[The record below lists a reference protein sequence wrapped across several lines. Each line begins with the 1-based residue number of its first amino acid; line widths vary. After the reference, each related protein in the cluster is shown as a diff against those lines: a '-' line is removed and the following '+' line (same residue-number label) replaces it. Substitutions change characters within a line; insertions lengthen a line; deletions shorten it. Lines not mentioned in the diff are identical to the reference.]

1 MTSSREPNQIIP
13 RTFPGIS
20 LDEVEEL
27 VAFSQI
33 NSYPADT
40 IICHEGELEEIFYL
54 ILEGEVQ
61 VSKVINN
68 LEVRLLKTLTVG
80 DFFGEMA
87 LIHNVP
93 SAASVKAVTN
103 LVVLEINKEAFNR
116 ILKHSSSVSIAL
128 VQEISRR
135 LRENDEMA
143 IDDLRLRAGELADAY
158 QKLAEEE
165 VMRRD
170 LLSNIVRLL
179 RTPLVTAGG
188 YLQVINKG
196 NVPPKQLK
204 SILETVNRNVQQ
216 ISSLVNDILFV
227 QEMDLILEKF
237 QPVDMTGVA
246 YTVAGRYQEKANERR
261 IELRVK
267 PDTGLPPVSGDPK
280 NLERALTALVDNA
293 IKFSPEGGKV
303 DLRLRR
309 KEDTLAIAVSD
320 KGAGIQPEA
329 IPHVFDRFHLTA
341 KGGYQSFEGMGM
353 GLALTKQVVEQH
365 RGKLEVKSTPGKG
378 STFTMFLNIWDENGS
393 GKERDNHSVPAS

>member
-1 MTSSREPNQIIP
+1 MTNSREPTNIIP
-13 RTFPGIS
+13 KTFPGIS

-27 VAFSQI
+27 VALSQI
-33 NSYPADT
+33 NDYPADT
-40 IICHEGELEEIFYL
+40 IICHEGEMEDTFYL

-61 VSKVINN
+61 VSKMINN

-93 SAASVKAVTN
+93 SAASVKAVTH

-143 IDDLRLRAGELADAY
+143 IDDLRLRAGELADSY

-165 VMRRD
+165 VIRRD
-170 LLSNIVRLL
+170 LLSNIAHTLH
-179 RTPLVTAGG
+179 TPLVTAMG
-188 YLQVINKG
+188 YLQLINKG
-196 NVPPKQLK
+196 SVPSKQMK
-204 SILETVNRNVQQ
+204 SILEIVYRNVQQ
-216 ISSLVNDILFV
+216 ISSLINDILFV
-227 QEMDLILEKF
+227 QDMDLILEKF

-246 YTVAGRYQEKANERR
+246 YTVAGKYQEKANEKKV
-261 IELRVK
+261 ELRIK
-267 PDTGLPPVSGDPK
+267 PDPNLPPASGDSK
-280 NLERALTALVDNA
+280 NLERALTALVENA

-303 DLRLRR
+303 DIRLHC
-309 KEDTLAIAVSD
+309 KDDKLMIAVSD
-320 KGAGIQPEA
+320 KGGGIRPEA
-329 IPHVFDRFHLTA
+329 MPYIFDRFYHR
-341 KGGYQSFEGMGM
+341 GRNGYQSFEGL

-378 STFTMFLNIWDENGS
+378 STFTMWLNIWND
-393 GKERDNHSVPAS
+393 

>member
-1 MTSSREPNQIIP
+1 MTNSRAPAKIIP
-13 RTFPGIS
+13 STFPGITV
-20 LDEVEEL
+20 DEVEEL

-33 NSYPADT
+33 NTYPAET
-40 IICHEGELEEIFYL
+40 IICHEGEMEETFYL

-87 LIHNVP
+87 LIHNTP
-93 SAASVKAVTN
+93 RTATVKALTA
-103 LVVLEINKEAFNR
+103 LVALEINKEAFNR

-143 IDDLRLRAGELADAY
+143 IDDLRIRAGELADAY

-165 VMRRD
+165 VLRRD
-170 LLSNIVRLL
+170 LLSNIAHLL
-179 RTPLVTAGG
+179 RTPLMTAAG
-188 YLQVINKG
+188 YLQLLNKG
-196 NVPPKQLK
+196 TVPAKQQPH
-204 SILETVNRNVQQ
+204 ILETVNRNVQQ

-237 QPVDMTGVA
+237 EPVDMTGVA
-246 YTVAGRYQEKANERR
+246 YRVAGMYQDKAKEKG

-267 PDTGLPPVSGDPK
+267 PDANLPRVSGDVK

-293 IKFSPEGGKV
+293 VKFSPEGGKV
-303 DLRLRR
+303 DLRLRV
-309 KEDTLAIAVSD
+309 KEGWLTVAVID
-320 KGAGIQPEA
+320 KGIGIDPE
-329 IPHVFDRFHLTA
+329 IRPHIFDRFYHLDRHDA
-341 KGGYQSFEGMGM
+341 QLFDGLGL
-353 GLALTKQVVEQH
+353 GLALARQVVEQH
-365 RGKLEVKSTPGKG
+365 KGRLEVTSTPGKG
-378 STFTMFLNIWDENGS
+378 STFTMFLNAWMENPPPEKMDS
-393 GKERDNHSVPAS
+393 PGK

>member
-1 MTSSREPNQIIP
+1 MTTSRAPTKIIP
-13 RTFPGIS
+13 RTFPGITV
-20 LDEVEEL
+20 DEVDEL

-40 IICHEGELEEIFYL
+40 IICHEGEMEETFYL

-61 VSKVINN
+61 VSKMINN
-68 LEVRLLKTLTVG
+68 LEVRLLKTLSVG

-93 SAASVKAVTN
+93 RAASVKAVTS
-103 LVVLEINKEAFNR
+103 LLVLEINKEAFNR

-143 IDDLRLRAGELADAY
+143 IGDLRLRAGELADAY

-165 VMRRD
+165 VIRRE
-170 LLSNIVRLL
+170 LLSNIAHLL
-179 RTPLVTAGG
+179 RTPLMTAAG
-188 YLQVINKG
+188 YLQLINKG
-196 NVPPKQLK
+196 TVPAKQMK
-204 SILETVNRNVQQ
+204 SILETVYRNVQQ

-246 YTVAGRYQEKANERR
+246 YTVAGKYQEKAKEKR
-261 IELRVK
+261 IELLVK
-267 PDTGLPPVSGDPK
+267 PDPDLPPASGDPK

-293 IKFSPEGGKV
+293 IKFSPDGGKV

-309 KEDTLAIAVSD
+309 KEDWLTIAVID
-320 KGAGIQPEA
+320 KGTGIQPESL
-329 IPHVFDRFHLTA
+329 PHIFDRFYHTDKNGDRL
-341 KGGYQSFEGMGM
+341 FEGLGL
-353 GLALTKQVVEQH
+353 GLALAKQVIDQH
-365 RGKLEVKSTPGKG
+365 RGKLEVKSKPGKG
-378 STFTMFLNIWDENGS
+378 STFTVWLNIWDEDGGAKDWNSPAGT
-393 GKERDNHSVPAS
+393 VP